1 MGDGVMSSVYPFL
14 TILGAAGVECS
25 TFTTPGTEPSKVLS
39 LRINDENGFPLLTIH
54 ATGIPDDV
62 MQRLVAAAAP
72 VPVRKLELVR

>member
-1 MGDGVMSSVYPFL
+1 MGSVYPFL
-14 TILGAAGVECS
+14 TVLGASGVECS
-25 TFTTPGTEPSKVLS
+25 TFVTPGTEPATVLS
-39 LRINDENGFPLLTIH
+39 LRINDANGFPLLTIR